1 MKYINKYWSRTMKYI
16 NLKTDLGK
24 KETFEKWNGK
34 FPDETSYDQVIR
46 VTEDTAIMKPVV
58 SLDGSDVP
66 LAYVI
71 TNAYP
76 DDEVRNTLM
85 SIEDVS
91 TMRANC
97 SGPID
102 KEEMKKKGLIE
113 GEHYKLRSPNTYQ
126 VRTKSGGWGMI
137 AYANEIHSV
146 MIGYKRGRFTG
157 GIDASGWVKENP
169 KKWEELQVI
178 SKWNE
183 LAFIKANQE
192 IYERQKAFCEN
203 HIEPEYR
210 IGGGIFTTLSAN
222 RYHVGQSGKM
232 GAHVDSGDLNAGMT
246 TMSCFREG
254 DYDGAY
260 LVFPRYGIAID
271 APDNSVI
278 IADSNQVHGVTQIE
292 GKGQRFTCVAYC
304 DNRLATKGV
313 AGKSERKIGRFA
325 AKESGSLEDFI

>member
-1 MKYINKYWSRTMKYI
+1 MKKIVVDK
-16 NLKTDLGK
+16 DLGE

-34 FPDETSYDQVIR
+34 FLDETSYDKVYH
-46 VTEDTAIMKPVV
+46 VTEDTGIMKPIQ

-71 TNAYP
+71 TNAYG
-76 DDEVRNTLM
+76 DDKVRNVLM
-85 SIEDVS
+85 TIEDKS

-97 SGPID
+97 AGPII
-102 KEEMKKKGLIE
+102 KEEMEAKGLIE
-113 GEHYKLRSPNTYQ
+113 GEHYKLRTPNSYY
-126 VRTKSGGWGMI
+126 VKTKSGKWGMI
-137 AYANEIHSV
+137 AYSNEINSV
-146 MIGYKRGRFTG
+146 MIGFKRGRFTG
-157 GIDASGWVKENP
+157 AIDSSGWVKDNP

-178 SKWNE
+178 SHWNE
-183 LAFIKANQE
+183 LAFRKANTE
-192 IYERQKAFCEN
+192 IYEKQKAFCDN

-254 DYDGAY
+254 EYEGAY
-260 LVFPRYGIAID
+260 LVFPRYGVAID

-278 IADSNQVHGVTQIE
+278 IADSNQLHGVTQIS
-292 GKGQRFTCVAYC
+292 GNGQRFTCVAYC
-304 DNRLATKGV
+304 DNRLATKGG

>member
-1 MKYINKYWSRTMKYI
+1 MNYITVTK
-16 NLKTDLGK
+16 DLGK
-24 KETFEKWNGK
+24 KETFDAWNGK
-34 FPDETSYDQVIR
+34 FLDETSYDQVIK
-46 VTEDTAIMKPVV
+46 VTDEDAGIMKPVM

-71 TNAYP
+71 TNAYG
-76 DDEVRNTLM
+76 DDSVRNTLM

-91 TMRANC
+91 VMRANC
-97 SGPID
+97 SGPIL
-102 KEEMKKKGLIE
+102 EEDMLAKGLVKDVD
-113 GEHYKLRSPNTYQ
+113 YRLRTPNSYQ
-126 VRTKSGGWGMI
+126 LKTGTGKWGMI
-137 AYANEIHSV
+137 AYSNEIHSV

-157 GIDASGWVKENP
+157 GIDSSGWVKTNK

-178 SKWNE
+178 SEWNE
-183 LAFIKANQE
+183 KAFIKANKDV
-192 IYERQKAFCEN
+192 YDRQKAFCETY
-203 HIEPEYR
+203 IEPMYR

-222 RYHVGQSGKM
+222 RYHIGQSGKM

-254 DYDGAY
+254 EYGGAY

-278 IADSNQVHGVTQIE
+278 IADSNEVHGVTQIT
-292 GKGQRFTCVAYC
+292 GTGQRFTCVAYC

-325 AKESGSLEDFI
+325 KNESGSLEDFV

>member
-1 MKYINKYWSRTMKYI
+1 MNYITVTK
-16 NLKTDLGK
+16 DLGK
-24 KETFEKWNGK
+24 KETFDAWNGK
-34 FPDETSYDQVIR
+34 FLDETSYDQVIK
-46 VTEDTAIMKPVV
+46 VTDEDAGIMKPVM

-71 TNAYP
+71 TNAYG
-76 DDEVRNTLM
+76 DDSVRNTLM

-91 TMRANC
+91 VMRANC
-97 SGPID
+97 SGPIL
-102 KEEMKKKGLIE
+102 EEDMLVKGLVKDVD
-113 GEHYKLRSPNTYQ
+113 YRLRTPNSYQ
-126 VRTKSGGWGMI
+126 LKTGTGKWGMI
-137 AYANEIHSV
+137 AYSNEIHSV

-157 GIDASGWVKENP
+157 GIDSSGWVKTNK

-178 SKWNE
+178 SEWNE
-183 LAFIKANQE
+183 IAFKKANKDV
-192 IYERQKAFCEN
+192 YDRQKAFCDTY
-203 HIEPEYR
+203 IEPMYR

-222 RYHVGQSGKM
+222 RYHIGQSGKM

-254 DYDGAY
+254 EYGGAY

-278 IADSNQVHGVTQIE
+278 IADSNEVHGVTQIT
-292 GKGQRFTCVAYC
+292 GTGQRFTCVAYC

-325 AKESGSLEDFI
+325 KNESGSLEDFV

>member
-1 MKYINKYWSRTMKYI
+1 MNYITVTK
-16 NLKTDLGK
+16 DLGK
-24 KETFEKWNGK
+24 KETYDAWNGK
-34 FPDETSYDQVIR
+34 FLDETSYDQVIK
-46 VTEDTAIMKPVV
+46 VTDEDAGIMKPVM

-71 TNAYP
+71 TNAYG
-76 DDEVRNTLM
+76 DDSVRNTLM

-91 TMRANC
+91 VMRANC
-97 SGPID
+97 SGPIL
-102 KEEMKKKGLIE
+102 EEDMLAKGLVKDVD
-113 GEHYKLRSPNTYQ
+113 YRLRTPNSYQ
-126 VRTKSGGWGMI
+126 LKTGTGKWGMI
-137 AYANEIHSV
+137 AYSNEIHSV

-157 GIDASGWVKENP
+157 GIDSSGWVKTNK

-178 SKWNE
+178 SEWNE
-183 LAFIKANQE
+183 KAFIKANKDV
-192 IYERQKAFCEN
+192 YDRQKAFCDTY
-203 HIEPEYR
+203 IEPMYR

-222 RYHVGQSGKM
+222 RYHIGQSGKM

-254 DYDGAY
+254 EYGGAY

-278 IADSNQVHGVTQIE
+278 IADSNEVHGVTQIT
-292 GKGQRFTCVAYC
+292 GTGQRFTCVAYC

-325 AKESGSLEDFI
+325 KKESGSLEDFV

>member
-1 MKYINKYWSRTMKYI
+1 MNYITVTK
-16 NLKTDLGK
+16 DLGK
-24 KETFEKWNGK
+24 KETFEAWNGK
-34 FPDETSYDQVIR
+34 FLDESSYDQVIK
-46 VTEDTAIMKPVV
+46 VTDEDAGIMKPVM

-71 TNAYP
+71 TNAYG
-76 DDEVRNTLM
+76 DDSVRNTLM

-91 TMRANC
+91 VMRANC
-97 SGPID
+97 SGPIL
-102 KEEMKKKGLIE
+102 EEDMLAKGLVKDVD
-113 GEHYKLRSPNTYQ
+113 YRLRTPNSYQ
-126 VRTKSGGWGMI
+126 LKTGTGKWGMI
-137 AYANEIHSV
+137 AYSNEIHSV

-157 GIDASGWVKENP
+157 GIDSSGWVKTNK

-178 SKWNE
+178 SEWNE
-183 LAFIKANQE
+183 KAFVKANKDV
-192 IYERQKAFCEN
+192 YDRQKAFCETY
-203 HIEPEYR
+203 IEPEYR

-222 RYHVGQSGKM
+222 RYHIGQSGKM

-254 DYDGAY
+254 EYGGAY

-278 IADSNQVHGVTQIE
+278 IADSNEVHGVTQIT
-292 GKGQRFTCVAYC
+292 GTGQRFTCVAYC

-325 AKESGSLEDFI
+325 KNESGSLEDFV